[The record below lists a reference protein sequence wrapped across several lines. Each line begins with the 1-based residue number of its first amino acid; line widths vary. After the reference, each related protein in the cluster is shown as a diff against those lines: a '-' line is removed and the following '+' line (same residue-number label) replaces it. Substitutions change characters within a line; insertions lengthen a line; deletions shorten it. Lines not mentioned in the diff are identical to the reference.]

1 MKPDEESNQT
11 ILDIAIKYND
21 LNQDQKQQIFM
32 EFLLQLKEKDLID
45 PNKWESIQ
53 TWVEKEGRSKRFNGR
68 QVRNIVSTAMG
79 LAHAEKR
86 KLERKDLS
94 LVAMNTSA
102 FKDALAAQEAVY
114 RNNQIRTYNN

>member
-1 MKPDEESNQT
+1 MKFDSEPNKT
-11 ILDIAIKYND
+11 FLDIAIEYND

-32 EFLLQLKEKDLID
+32 EFLIQLKDKELID

-53 TWVEKEGRSKRFNGR
+53 TWVEEEGRSKSFNGR
-68 QVRNIVSTAMG
+68 QIRNIVSTAMG

-86 KLERKDLS
+86 KLERRDLS